1 MSVSNHTYFLFYT
14 DSIET
19 EILKE
24 RRFRKHE
31 ILKIVKAFA
40 VLNLL
45 EGKEKEFQNIIAKN
59 YIFLHDNYV
68 ILKKTN
74 Y

>member
-14 DSIET
+14 GSIET

-24 RRFRKHE
+24 RCFRKHE

-45 EGKEKEFQNIIAKN
+45 EGKEK
-59 YIFLHDNYV
+59 
-68 ILKKTN
+68 
-74 Y
+74 